1 MNIHV
6 FAITFFLVIAVG
18 RGSAAT
24 VFEYDVLGR
33 LTTSMRSDDLKTVYT
48 YDLTGNRTRKVV
60 SKVNDSSRGDLAIA
74 SGLYQGLAQSV
85 GDTLGDSLLKL
96 SVGTGSSFSGT
107 LNFHGAIYQLKGAF
121 VAGEGGVFV
130 WNGSIHRSGLPD
142 LIVSLRFD
150 PSDPSGA
157 ITGTLSDDT
166 DSATIALSRAGFDA
180 KHPTALAGKYT
191 VLLPANPDF
200 PGDPYPQGDGYALLS
215 VTAAGSVR
223 LTGKLGDGSVITQ
236 SAPLSADGRFAV
248 HLPLYKKRG
257 VLAGWIDFQ
266 PVNEV
271 SDFNG
276 TLHWTKSDTAGGP
289 LYATGFD
296 LEVDLMGSR
305 FVPPVAGHRILNL
318 ENSAENG
325 VIFLGEGNLDQALN
339 FPATLQASN
348 VVQSAVTTPKAFV
361 LTMTPS
367 TGFFSGSFFH
377 PVTKKTAVFSGVV
390 FQKQNLATGF
400 FPGLDKAGYVS
411 LHRTATSALL
421 LPPAGVITP
430 SNEITHPP
438 AFTLLQDDFDDGSFD
453 ASKWFVADN
462 GDSRVAEESGVMKV
476 ETTITDK
483 AGTLQTK
490 VLTVP
495 MDRPWTLTR
504 RVLLHRDTPYSYQ
517 GGNKFFTGYMRFFID
532 QVQPFSVSYCDYD
545 YSGDSP
551 NSLPKHGF
559 VLTRNGA
566 GGTANPNTG
575 NVTAELAALILDQW
589 FNERVTYDPY
599 TGLLRYYVNGNLLS
613 EFDVG
618 KPPDSSPR
626 SMYIEFQA
634 YAWWTTHWQH
644 FDDFVLKSGE

>member
-223 LTGKLGDGSVITQ
+223 LTGK
-236 SAPLSADGRFAV
+236 
-248 HLPLYKKRG
+248 
-257 VLAGWIDFQ
+257 
-266 PVNEV
+266 
-271 SDFNG
+271 
-276 TLHWTKSDTAGGP
+276 
-289 LYATGFD
+289 
-296 LEVDLMGSR
+296 
-305 FVPPVAGHRILNL
+305 
-318 ENSAENG
+318 
-325 VIFLGEGNLDQALN
+325 
-339 FPATLQASN
+339 
-348 VVQSAVTTPKAFV
+348 
-361 LTMTPS
+361 
-367 TGFFSGSFFH
+367 
-377 PVTKKTAVFSGVV
+377 
-390 FQKQNLATGF
+390 
-400 FPGLDKAGYVS
+400 
-411 LHRTATSALL
+411 
-421 LPPAGVITP
+421 
-430 SNEITHPP
+430 
-438 AFTLLQDDFDDGSFD
+438 
-453 ASKWFVADN
+453 
-462 GDSRVAEESGVMKV
+462 
-476 ETTITDK
+476 
-483 AGTLQTK
+483 
-490 VLTVP
+490 
-495 MDRPWTLTR
+495 
-504 RVLLHRDTPYSYQ
+504 
-517 GGNKFFTGYMRFFID
+517 
-532 QVQPFSVSYCDYD
+532 
-545 YSGDSP
+545 
-551 NSLPKHGF
+551 
-559 VLTRNGA
+559 
-566 GGTANPNTG
+566 
-575 NVTAELAALILDQW
+575 
-589 FNERVTYDPY
+589 
-599 TGLLRYYVNGNLLS
+599 
-613 EFDVG
+613 
-618 KPPDSSPR
+618 
-626 SMYIEFQA
+626 
-634 YAWWTTHWQH
+634 
-644 FDDFVLKSGE
+644 